1 MGSKRSLNSFC
12 FFPAL
17 LPGWC
22 LGRELLSLQGTLCW
36 EQPGLEP
43 SGLGALCLNS
53 SPIDLSV
60 VPFCSVGCFLVPG
73 GALGIFFAG
82 SALAERR
89 GCVSEVAASVQ
100 GQHRTSFRDRRVSCG
115 FGTGVAAPCCVL
127 TPLLSAACPFP
138 AETRTQVADLPDN
151 FSFPL
156 PPQTRPQLSRST
168 PRTLSH

>member
-1 MGSKRSLNSFC
+1 MGSKRSLNSC
-12 FFPAL
+12 FFCCFFFLAL

-60 VPFCSVGCFLVPG
+60 VPFCSVGFLLVPG

-89 GCVSEVAASVQ
+89 GCVSEVAASAQ
-100 GQHRTSFRDRRVSCG
+100 GQHRSSFWGRKGELWFWHRGHCSLLCLNPPPVCCLSVSCRDKNSS
-115 FGTGVAAPCCVL
+115 C
-127 TPLLSAACPFP
+127 
-138 AETRTQVADLPDN
+138 
-151 FSFPL
+151 
-156 PPQTRPQLSRST
+156 
-168 PRTLSH
+168 